1 MIHNIDHNSL
11 KKIKKNYSDLKK
23 LSKNI
28 PKVKIGI
35 SIYDLKDLNLIR
47 RSNLKFD
54 YIQIPLN
61 IFDNTFN
68 EKNTSDLR
76 KKGLNL
82 LSKIHIFTGY
92 LITI

>member
-1 MIHNIDHNSL
+1 MEELLILKNIYCLMIHNIDHNSL
-11 KKIKKNYSDLKK
+11 KILKQNYLVLKNISKI
-23 LSKNI
+23 I

-68 EKNTSDLR
+68 KENTS
-76 KKGLNL
+76 
-82 LSKIHIFTGY
+82 I
-92 LITI
+92 